1 MIRSCGTLCFF
12 KTSQVTVT
20 LANIFAQ
27 DLQWFINMSL
37 LWNMWNITLTFY
49 LNTVNYGRKNVC
61 LFRGNV
67 GCFGVC
73 CRKTFVMWTI
83 KRVLPDSENLWLPFF
98 ALITHIL
105 CRALTALQKT
115 ASLVSIIRLC
125 ILSNVLPRLI
135 FFLPEKNM
143 NHFYEDG
150 LRFEFQFLGFLHPK
164 INIIG
169 LRWTVDLRC
178 SCGLYSRNI

>member
-1 MIRSCGTLCFF
+1 MERICFS
-12 KTSQVTVT
+12 KTSGHSNPGQHVCSGSAVIHKHVTIMKYVEYDF
-20 LANIFAQ
+20 NILFKQ
-27 DLQWFINMSL
+27 GELWLQ
-37 LWNMWNITLTFY
+37 
-49 LNTVNYGRKNVC
+49 NVC

-73 CRKTFVMWTI
+73 CRKTFVIWTI

-125 ILSNVLPRLI
+125 ILPNVLPRLI
-135 FFLPEKNM
+135 FPPREKREPFL
-143 NHFYEDG
+143 
-150 LRFEFQFLGFLHPK
+150 
-164 INIIG
+164 
-169 LRWTVDLRC
+169 
-178 SCGLYSRNI
+178 

>member
-1 MIRSCGTLCFF
+1 MISSGSCGTLCFF

-27 DLQWFINMSL
+27 DLRWFINMSL
-37 LWNMWNITLTFY
+37 VWNMWNITLTLY

-135 FFLPEKNM
+135 FPPREKHEPFLWRWA
-143 NHFYEDG
+143 
-150 LRFEFQFLGFLHPK
+150 LFEFQF
-164 INIIG
+164 
-169 LRWTVDLRC
+169 
-178 SCGLYSRNI
+178 